1 MTEVNMEYI
10 GLFFQES
17 EVAFVCDCIILLY
30 FSYILRN
37 INWSTAWL
45 CFFEEKPNILER
57 YWDGK
62 KFLSFTIIESKIA
75 AH

>member
-1 MTEVNMEYI
+1 MTEVNMEYF

-17 EVAFVCDCIILLY
+17 EVAFVCDCIIFLY